1 MISFQQTFQTLMPT
15 VAALGIACFAVA
27 TASAQTTEFPN
38 KPIKIVIGFTPG
50 GSTDTV
56 GRQIAHSFTRILG
69 QSVIVENKP
78 GANGNL
84 ATDYVRRSPPDGY
97 TLFYTSI
104 GHVTNPLIYPD
115 AKYDPTKDFTPIG
128 QVLSGP
134 NVLVVPA
141 NSKFKTV
148 KDLIDYGRAN
158 PGKINWASSGVG
170 SSLHLSGLLFMQ
182 LSGVDMLHIPYKGAG
197 SLMPHLLAGTVD
209 LSFPNLPTGAKLVD
223 QGLLK
228 ALGVTT
234 KSRSSAAP
242 NIPSIAEAGVPGYDM
257 TTWYGLVGP
266 ANMPAAVLQTLSKAA
281 VQTVNEPE
289 FKERLTSQG
298 FDPKGS
304 SPEEFGAFI
313 QAESVRWAAILK
325 EMKVK
330 IE

>member
-1 MISFQQTFQTLMPT
+1 MISFQQAFQTLMPV
-15 VAALGIACFAVA
+15 VAALGIACSAVA
-27 TASAQTTEFPN
+27 PSLAQTTEFPN

-56 GRQIAHSFTRILG
+56 GRQIAISFSKILG

-84 ATDYVRRSPPDGY
+84 ATDSVRRSPPDGY
-97 TLFYTSI
+97 TIFYTSI

-115 AKYDPTKDFTPIG
+115 AKYDPIKDFTPIG
-128 QVLSGP
+128 QILSGP

-148 KDLIDYGRAN
+148 QELIDYGRAN

-182 LSGVDMLHIPYKGAG
+182 LSGVDMVHIPYKGAG

-209 LSFPNLPTGAKLVD
+209 LSFPNLPSGASLAE
-223 QGLLK
+223 QGLLR

-234 KSRSSAAP
+234 KTRSSAAP

-257 TTWYGLVGP
+257 STWYGLVGP
-266 ANMPAAVLQTLSKAA
+266 ANMPADVLQVLSRAA
-281 VQTVNEPE
+281 VQTVNEAE
-289 FKERLTSQG
+289 FKERLIAQG

-304 SPEEFGAFI
+304 SPEEFSAFI
-313 QAESVRWAAILK
+313 QAESVRWATILK
-325 EMKVK
+325 DLKVK